1 MFFELFMKAIR
12 HCIRVVLNATGGCQI
27 EIKKRKEDTFMQT
40 FKHRKAK
47 LLNNYLHNAENKQRN
62 TIICFYPK

>member
-40 FKHRKAK
+40 FNIAK
-47 LLNNYLHNAENKQRN
+47 
-62 TIICFYPK
+62 PKC

>member
-1 MFFELFMKAIR
+1 
-12 HCIRVVLNATGGCQI
+12 
-27 EIKKRKEDTFMQT
+27 MQT

-47 LLNNYLHNAENKQRN
+47 VLNNYLHNAENKQRN